1 MLGKTSPKTVT
12 LLLRLNPNT
21 PEAMVVKYCRDRT
34 ISSANQM
41 LQRAI
46 NAFYLPLAFL
56 ENGKLSLEVE
66 QMVTDAIHEILAQIG
81 YAQSVC
87 LFPDREKYFSYR
99 RPIEK
104 KQFEYKEVC
113 VALKAKS
120 GTNDA
125 LVLDYCCHQ
134 KFNSTR
140 KVVRRAIN
148 TFYLP
153 QACLEARKPSLE
165 VRHLALAAIHE
176 LQAQIRLLQSSCLP
190 ETLNLSSPTDCNRSN
205 TSKSLIRSEVE
216 SSVSTSVARVNP
228 SLETM
233 MSEQDWSC
241 C

>member
-1 MLGKTSPKTVT
+1 M
-12 LLLRLNPNT
+12 
-21 PEAMVVKYCRDRT
+21 
-34 ISSANQM
+34 
-41 LQRAI
+41 
-46 NAFYLPLAFL
+46 
-56 ENGKLSLEVE
+56 
-66 QMVTDAIHEILAQIG
+66 
-81 YAQSVC
+81 
-87 LFPDREKYFSYR
+87 
-99 RPIEK
+99 
-104 KQFEYKEVC
+104 
-113 VALKAKS
+113 
-120 GTNDA
+120 
-125 LVLDYCCHQ
+125 
-134 KFNSTR
+134 
-140 KVVRRAIN
+140 RRAIN

>member
-1 MLGKTSPKTVT
+1 MLGKTSPKTIT

-21 PEAMVVKYCRDRT
+21 PEAMVVNYCRDRT

-46 NAFYLPLAFL
+46 NAFYLP
-56 ENGKLSLEVE
+56 
-66 QMVTDAIHEILAQIG
+66 
-81 YAQSVC
+81 
-87 LFPDREKYFSYR
+87 
-99 RPIEK
+99 
-104 KQFEYKEVC
+104 
-113 VALKAKS
+113 
-120 GTNDA
+120 
-125 LVLDYCCHQ
+125 
-134 KFNSTR
+134 
-140 KVVRRAIN
+140 
-148 TFYLP
+148 
-153 QACLEARKPSLE
+153 QACLEVRKPSLE

-176 LQAQIRLLQSSCLP
+176 LQAQIRLIQSSCLP

-216 SSVSTSVARVNP
+216 SSVSTSVARAKF